1 MSRDFE
7 LSELQE
13 IFCKASANHARTDS
27 LISFKLHDKD
37 AESMRYGSRNNPTNT
52 GNDSK
57 RSSDCS
63 EVVKKYEFA
72 QDI

>member
-1 MSRDFE
+1 M
-7 LSELQE
+7 
-13 IFCKASANHARTDS
+13 
-27 LISFKLHDKD
+27 ISFKLHDKD